1 MTLAV
6 TGLHATHGAT
16 KALRDVSIH
25 VDPGQVLALVGANG
39 AGKTTLLQCIAGL
52 HRPER
57 GRVMLGDVDLSALP
71 THTVVQHGLCLVPA
85 GRQVFSDLTVTEN
98 LRVGLHGLRLSDAA
112 AAARI
117 DEARKLFPDLRELA
131 DRKAGLL
138 SGGQQQ
144 MLAVGRA
151 LVREPKV
158 LLLDEPSLGLA
169 PMLVTQI
176 LRTVAALAENGV
188 AILLAE
194 QNVAAALQVADQGV
208 VLENGQV
215 TRSDTATALLADE
228 DVSRHYLGTVDE
240 RPENGRSVR
249 ELPRGLGTLDGWL
262 R

>member
-16 KALRDVSIH
+16 KALRDVSIQ

-57 GRVMLGDVDLSALP
+57 GRIVLGDADLSVLP
-71 THTVVQHGLCLVPA
+71 AHAVVQHGLCLVPA

-98 LRVGLHGLRLSDAA
+98 LRVGLHGLRLSGAA
-112 AAARI
+112 ATNRI
-117 DEARKLFPDLRELA
+117 DKAHELFPDLRALA

-151 LVREPKV
+151 LMRAPKV

-176 LRTVAALAENGV
+176 LRTVAALAEDGV
-188 AILLAE
+188 AVLLAE
-194 QNVAAALQVADQGV
+194 QNAAAALQVADQGV

-215 TRSDTATALLADE
+215 TRSDTASALLADE

-240 RPENGRSVR
+240 RSEGERSVR
-249 ELPRGLGTLDGWL
+249 ELPSGLGTLDGWL